1 MTGATASA
9 MVIVGAGHCG
19 GRAAQALREAGWAGP
34 IHLVGMERHLP
45 YERPPLSKEL
55 LTGEKSAE
63 ACQLRSAQALI
74 DDGVRL
80 HTQRVSSLDTA
91 GRRITLANGQVL
103 PYHRLLLA
111 TGGSARGLDI
121 PGADLP
127 EVLTLR
133 TLDDAQLLAQRLG
146 TGARLLVVGGGFIG
160 LEVAA
165 SARRLGM
172 AVTLVEGAPRL
183 LGRAVP
189 ADIAARA
196 QALHEARGVDLRLG
210 VLPSAI
216 EARQPGGVRVQ
227 LGDGTAVDADTVV
240 VGIGMKPAT
249 DLARDAGLEVASGT
263 VGGIVVDAGLRTS
276 APDVFAAGD
285 VAAFPGPISGQPMR
299 QETWFNAETQARV
312 AAVNMLGGQAVCDLA
327 PWFWS
332 DQYDHQLQVA
342 GEPALGTQTVGRAL
356 DGGDRITFHL
366 DAQDRVVGMSAWGQ
380 TPRCLKDFKLARL
393 LVERR
398 VSARPAELAD
408 PAVKLKAL
416 ANGAVAD
423 PMVTA

>member
-1 MTGATASA
+1 MTGANAPA

-19 GRAAQALREAGWAGP
+19 GRAAQALRDAGWAGP

-55 LTGEKSAE
+55 LTGEKTARD
-63 ACQLRSAQALI
+63 CQLRSAQALI

-80 HTQRVSSLDTA
+80 HTQRVSALDTA
-91 GRRITLANGQVL
+91 RRCITLANGQVL

-111 TGGSARGLDI
+111 TGGSARGLAI
-121 PGADLP
+121 PGADLS

-133 TLDDAQLLAQRLG
+133 TVDEAQLLAQRLG
-146 TGARLLVVGGGFIG
+146 AGRRLLVVGGGFIG

-165 SARRLGM
+165 SARRHGM

-189 ADIAARA
+189 AEVAASVL
-196 QALHEARGVDLRLG
+196 ALHQARGVDLRLG
-210 VLPSAI
+210 VLPTAI
-216 EARQPGGVRVQ
+216 ETRQPGGVRVW
-227 LGDGTAVDADTVV
+227 LSDGSSADADTVL

-249 DLARDAGLEVASGT
+249 DLARDAGLAVAN
-263 VGGIVVDAGLRTS
+263 GIVVDAQLRTS

-285 VAAFPGPISGQPMR
+285 VAEFPGPLSGQPMR

-312 AAVNMLGGQAVCDLA
+312 AAVNMIGGQAVCEAA

-332 DQYDHQLQVA
+332 DQYDLQLQVA
-342 GEPALGTQTVGRAL
+342 GEPALGTQTVVRELG
-356 DGGDRITFHL
+356 DGDRVTFHL
-366 DAQDRVVGMSAWGQ
+366 DALDRVVGLSTWGQ
-380 TPRCLKDFKLARL
+380 TPRCLKEVKLARL

-398 VSARPAELAD
+398 VSARPADLRD

-416 ANGAVAD
+416 ATGAAAAAA
-423 PMVTA
+423 VTV

>member
-1 MTGATASA
+1 MADATKAPG

-19 GRAAQALREAGWAGP
+19 GRAAQALREFGWTGP
-34 IHLVGMERHLP
+34 LHLIGMERHAP

-55 LTGEKSAE
+55 LTGDKTAE
-63 ACQLRSAQALI
+63 ACQLRSVQAMI
-74 DDGVRL
+74 DDGIRL
-80 HTQRVSSLDTA
+80 HTNRVSQIDTA
-91 GRRITLANGQVL
+91 TRRVTLANGQVL
-103 PYHRLLLA
+103 PYLRLLLA
-111 TGGSARGLDI
+111 TGGSARCLDI

-133 TLDDAQLLAQRLG
+133 TVDDALTLAPRLNAG
-146 TGARLLVVGGGFIG
+146 GRLLIVGGGFIG

-189 ADIAARA
+189 ADIAADVL
-196 QALHEARGVDLRLG
+196 ALHRERGVDLRLG
-210 VLPSAI
+210 VLPTAI
-216 EARQPGGVRVQ
+216 GPRQPGGVCVG
-227 LGDGTAVDADTVV
+227 LSDGSTVDADTVL

-249 DLARDAGLEVASGT
+249 DLARAAGLAVAQ
-263 VGGIVVDAGLRTS
+263 GIVVDAGLRTS
-276 APDVFAAGD
+276 APEVFAAGD
-285 VAAFPGPISGQPMR
+285 VAEFPGPLSGQPMR

-312 AAVNMLGGQAVCDLA
+312 AARNMLGAHEIHDQL

-332 DQYDHQLQVA
+332 DQYDHQLQVC
-342 GEPALGTQTVGRAL
+342 GEPALGTQTVVRELG
-356 DGGDRITFHL
+356 DGDRIVFHL
-366 DAQDRVVGMSAWGQ
+366 DPQDLLIGMSAWGVA
-380 TPRCLKDFKLARL
+380 PRCLKEFKLARL

-398 VSARPAELAD
+398 VLASPRDLGD

-416 ANGAVAD
+416 ASNAVVPA
-423 PMVTA
+423 

>member
-1 MTGATASA
+1 MHGTAHPA
-9 MVIVGAGHCG
+9 MLIVGAGHCG
-19 GRAAQALREAGWAGP
+19 GRAAQALREAGWTGP
-34 IHLVGMERHLP
+34 IHLVGMERHVP

-55 LTGEKSAE
+55 LAGEKTAE
-63 ACQLRSAQALI
+63 ACQLRSVQAMI

-80 HTQRVSSLDTA
+80 HTQRVSALDTA
-91 GRRITLANGQVL
+91 RRCITLANGQVL

-111 TGGSARGLDI
+111 TGGSARCLDI

-133 TLDDAQLLAQRLG
+133 SVDDALLLAQRLG
-146 TGARLLVVGGGFIG
+146 ANRHLLVVGGGFIG

-165 SARRLGM
+165 SARRTGM

-189 ADIAARA
+189 ADIAASA
-196 QALHEARGVDLRLG
+196 QALHRDRGVDLRLG
-210 VLPSAI
+210 VQPTAI
-216 EARQPGGVRVQ
+216 APRQPGGVRVH
-227 LGDGTAVDADTVV
+227 LNDGRHVDADTVL

-249 DLARDAGLEVASGT
+249 DLARAAGLAVAQ
-263 VGGIVVDAGLRTS
+263 GIVVDAGLRTS

-285 VAAFPGPISGQPMR
+285 VAEFPGPLSGQPLR

-312 AAVNMLGGQAVCDLA
+312 AAHNMVGGHAVCDQA

-342 GEPALGTQTVGRAL
+342 GEPALGTQTAVRAL
-356 DGGDRITFHL
+356 GGGDDRIAFHL
-366 DAQDRVVGMSAWGQ
+366 DAQDRIVGMSAWGRA
-380 TPRCLKDFKLARL
+380 PRCLRDFKLARL

-398 VSARPAELAD
+398 VTARPAALAD
-408 PAVKLKAL
+408 PAVPLKAL
-416 ANGAVAD
+416 ATGTAVPA
-423 PMVTA
+423 

>member
-1 MTGATASA
+1 MTSANVPA

-34 IHLVGMERHLP
+34 IDLVGMERHVP

-55 LTGEKSAE
+55 LTGDKTAQD
-63 ACQLRSAQALI
+63 CQLRSAQALI

-80 HTQRVSSLDTA
+80 HTQRVSLLDAA
-91 GRRITLANGQVL
+91 GHHITLANGQVL

-111 TGGSARGLDI
+111 TGGSARCLDI
-121 PGADLP
+121 PGAGLP

-133 TLDDAQLLAQRLG
+133 TLDDALLLSQRLG
-146 TGARLLVVGGGFIG
+146 AGRHLLVVGGGFIG

-165 SARRLGM
+165 SARRGGM

-196 QALHEARGVDLRLG
+196 QALHQAHGVDLRLG
-210 VLPSAI
+210 VLPTAI
-216 EARQPGGVRVQ
+216 VPRQPGGVRVT
-227 LGDGTAVDADTVV
+227 LNDGSHVDADTVL

-249 DLARDAGLEVASGT
+249 DLARAGGLAVAQ
-263 VGGIVVDAGLRTS
+263 GIVVDAALRTS
-276 APDVFAAGD
+276 APEVFAAGD
-285 VAAFPGPISGQPMR
+285 VAEFPGPISGQPML

-312 AAVNMLGGQAVCDLA
+312 AAHNMVGGHAVVDAA

-342 GEPALGTQTVGRAL
+342 GEPALGTQTVVRELG
-356 DGGDRITFHL
+356 DGDRVNFHL
-366 DAQDRVVGMSAWGQ
+366 DAQSRVVGLSAWGQ
-380 TPRCLKDFKLARL
+380 APRCLKEVKLARR
-393 LVERR
+393 LVEQR
-398 VSARPAELAD
+398 VTARPAELAD
-408 PAVKLKAL
+408 PAVKLKTL
-416 ANGAVAD
+416 VNGALNGTG
-423 PMVTA
+423 VTA